1 MQNIGVR
8 EYGVLLSKH
17 MLYCIGSGSD
27 TNLIPYHKDLVL
39 VMRKT
44 TLGQSSLLML
54 KSWSLI
60 VALISQ
66 IRVLFYLT
74 NGADTHDPTQVR
86 SYGIRSQ

>member
-1 MQNIGVR
+1 
-8 EYGVLLSKH
+8 
-17 MLYCIGSGSD
+17 MLYSVWSGSD

-66 IRVLFYLT
+66 IGVLFYLT
-74 NGADTHDPTQVR
+74 NGADAHDPA
-86 SYGIRSQ
+86 

>member
-1 MQNIGVR
+1 
-8 EYGVLLSKH
+8 
-17 MLYCIGSGSD
+17 MLYSVWSGSD
-27 TNLIPYHKDLVL
+27 TNLIPYHEDLVL

-66 IRVLFYLT
+66 IRMLFYLT
-74 NGADTHDPTQVR
+74 DGADTHDPAQVR
-86 SYGIRSQ
+86 SDGIRSQ

>member
-1 MQNIGVR
+1 
-8 EYGVLLSKH
+8 
-17 MLYCIGSGSD
+17 MLYCIRSGSD

-44 TLGQSSLLML
+44 TLRQSSLLML

-74 NGADTHDPTQVR
+74 DGADAHDPTQIR
-86 SYGIRSQ
+86 SDGIRSK